1 MHNASPQVSRL
12 VMNARHVA
20 RAPSIQHRGG
30 GRGCGATATPTCRGG
45 RGTQRGRGVGRGR
58 NAGWIIGGANM
69 EDPTPHWI
77 PLAITPTTRSPI
89 FLRRR
94 MRDARRDSEGTV
106 GDPILVGE
114 ENANDREDFICEEV
128 EEKMDVDSD
137 CQMLDKENFHT
148 PPPLPRGTSVT
159 LSSSLPGLRSAVCQF
174 TLVDFTPGAAEPNP
188 YLRQSLGEY
197 LPWLH
202 NCGEET
208 CPFTE
213 PSAELQRLSL
223 ETGMPLPNLE
233 LSPGDHVRVDQRAF
247 TKPTYVKVA
256 LELLGYDP
264 GMWGGLQEFSSI
276 VVDRYYQQVTGSPM
290 FSIDFGGSIAQREVK
305 VCDTRLDTSRQSSPL
320 PRRSL
325 FGTTSTEPEAAC
337 TTTGD
342 TCNGPP
348 SKYSCTTLVIS
359 LFSVPTVCKCM
370 CLF

>member
-1 MHNASPQVSRL
+1 
-12 VMNARHVA
+12 MNARHVT
-20 RAPSIQHRGG
+20 RALSIQHRGG
-30 GRGCGATATPTCRGG
+30 GRGRGATAAPTRRGG

-58 NAGWIIGGANM
+58 NARRIIGGANM
-69 EDPTPHWI
+69 EDPTLHWI
-77 PLAITPTTRSPI
+77 PPAITPTTRSPI

-94 MRDARRDSEGTV
+94 MRDACRDSEGTV

-114 ENANDREDFICEEV
+114 ENASDREDFICEEV

-137 CQMLDKENFHT
+137 CQMLDEENFHT

-159 LSSSLPGLRSAVCQF
+159 LSSSPPRLRSAVYQF

-188 YLRQSLGEY
+188 YLRQSIGEY

-213 PSAELQRLSL
+213 PSAELRRLSL
-223 ETGMPLPNLE
+223 ETGMPLPDLE

-247 TKPTYVKVA
+247 IKPTYVKVA
-256 LELLGYDP
+256 LEVLGYDP
-264 GMWGGLQEFSSI
+264 GMWGGLQEFSGI

-305 VCDTRLDTSRQSSPL
+305 VCDTRLDTSQQSSPL

-325 FGTTSTEPEAAC
+325 FGTTSTEPEGAC

-342 TCNGPP
+342 TCNGLPG
-348 SKYSCTTLVIS
+348 KYSCTTLVIS
-359 LFSVPTVCKCM
+359 LFSVPTVRKCM
-370 CLF
+370 CIF